1 MKFSVIYKPTNLFSL
16 KDSNFTNSGSKSLFL
31 PSPYS
36 IKMALFNQAITIDG
50 TEIFEQKQS
59 VELGFI
65 RDASISYHVE
75 GSFCVNNTFITI
87 QSMRDGKFRGK
98 PSFRE
103 YIYLN
108 GNIELIFEVENK
120 DAKNF
125 LKKYLHKINYFGK
138 RGCFFQ
144 FTEYSDNPNKS
155 NVNDFN
161 VSNISAGIIQEYDD
175 MSPKAQFENINNY
188 SLNTAKRDKKLLI
201 IPVSNISSS
210 KSFSHYRVV

>member
-16 KDSNFTNSGSKSLFL
+16 KDSNFTNSGAKSLFL

-36 IKMALFNQAITIDG
+36 IKMAIFNQAITIDG
-50 TEIFEQKQS
+50 IEIFEKRKS
-59 VELGFI
+59 IELGYI
-65 RDASISYHVE
+65 RDTSIFYYVE
-75 GSFCVNNTFITI
+75 GSFCVNNTFVTI

-108 GNIELIFEVENK
+108 GNIELIFEVENTGS
-120 DAKNF
+120 KNF

-138 RGCFFQ
+138 RGSFFQ
-144 FTEYSDNPNKS
+144 FIEYSDNPNKP
-155 NVNDFN
+155 NVNDFD
-161 VSNISAGIIQEYDD
+161 VSNISAGVIQEYDD
-175 MSPKAQFENINNY
+175 MSPKAKFENINNY
-188 SLNTAKRDKKLLI
+188 NSKTAKRDKKLLV

-210 KSFSHYRVV
+210 KSFTHYRVI